1 MIYKANKLSA
11 VRDVLLPRPLE
22 LEEQQFH
29 ISMDNVRGGL
39 ALSSLAEEV
48 LSSYDSIWFKS
59 FITGHSG
66 VGKSTEIIRL
76 IDAVSGSFLPL
87 RFSVNSEL
95 DSGAFKPFDVLI
107 IIVLV
112 LVETAAKPQSE
123 GGVDYKAPEALL
135 RRFLRWFAEEKNL
148 SEISATADLA
158 FSLGDKGGQAAAFWD
173 VFLSFLPG
181 IKGELRY
188 SSSRKALIVDYRLQR
203 LSTLIQITNEIIED
217 IQAVTRDRQRKE
229 WLLIGEDFDK
239 AGIPHDLVEA
249 LFVANANLFQEL
261 KISFLFTLPIAL
273 AYSENLVRL
282 PYRARPIYDTPVYN
296 EDHSPNIEGRQALT
310 DVLSVR
316 MDMDLF
322 DSNQAHRLIVASG
335 GNLRDLF
342 DLVKEAARIA
352 ISQKTTRIGANETT
366 AAINFQRQEQRRRLG
381 PSSSDKGEITYP
393 EKAAILTRIYNG
405 DPDAKI
411 ATPIV
416 LSLLRSRNLLEFNGE
431 GRFGVPPLVV
441 DILIDQRRLPAGS
454 PGGLI

>member
-296 EDHSPNIEGRQALT
+296 EDHSPNIEGRQALKIG
-310 DVLSVR
+310 R
-316 MDMDLF
+316 
-322 DSNQAHRLIVASG
+322 AHV
-335 GNLRDLF
+335 
-342 DLVKEAARIA
+342 
-352 ISQKTTRIGANETT
+352 
-366 AAINFQRQEQRRRLG
+366 
-381 PSSSDKGEITYP
+381 
-393 EKAAILTRIYNG
+393 
-405 DPDAKI
+405 
-411 ATPIV
+411 
-416 LSLLRSRNLLEFNGE
+416 
-431 GRFGVPPLVV
+431 
-441 DILIDQRRLPAGS
+441 
-454 PGGLI
+454 